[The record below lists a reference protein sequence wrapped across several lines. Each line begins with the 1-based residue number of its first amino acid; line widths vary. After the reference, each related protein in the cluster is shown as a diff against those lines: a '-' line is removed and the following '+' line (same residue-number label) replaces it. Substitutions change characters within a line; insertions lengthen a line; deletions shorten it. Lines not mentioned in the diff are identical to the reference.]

1 MDKEDIDRELFMK
14 CVNMI
19 AHGIYGAEAQAKYCY
34 NQMIDEPDDEDEWSW
49 RLDEAID
56 EAQSYRDKYGYFKEL
71 EDAIELLRAS
81 ELYTSNHPYYS
92 YDEQINILKKAVEK
106 GYKFDFLL
114 RDYYAPED
122 RGEIVTAL
130 ATIDFISDKQF
141 QDYISYFEPY

>member
-1 MDKEDIDRELFMK
+1 MDREDFMK

-19 AHGIYGAEAQAKYCY
+19 AHGIYGAEEQAKYCY

-49 RLDEAID
+49 RLDEALD

-71 EDAIELLRAS
+71 EDAIELLRAC
-81 ELYTSNHPYYS
+81 ELIKDNHPYYS
-92 YDEQINILKKAVEK
+92 YEEQKNILKKAVEK

-114 RDYYAPED
+114 RDYYAAED
-122 RGEIVTAL
+122 CKEIVTAL